1 MHAPHLPCV
10 TTLWLN
16 NFPPTH
22 QRVGEVGGGMCYH
35 KDVCMDATSC
45 TLSCIIFFLS
55 RGFFFHISSLIH
67 VNEFILTCSIIHTG
81 SMLSSQRLNKVMAE
95 VSWQIFIWVLLIKS
109 NPSCILPC
117 DWSRQFVPSFQP
129 IRCKSKTKLSQLL
142 FLHLSSLLIFLL
154 NSH

>member
-1 MHAPHLPCV
+1 MH
-10 TTLWLN
+10 
-16 NFPPTH
+16 
-22 QRVGEVGGGMCYH
+22 GCYKLYPFMYH
-35 KDVCMDATSC
+35 F
-45 TLSCIIFFLS
+45 LLS

-117 DWSRQFVPSFQP
+117 DWSRKFVPSFPP
-129 IRCKSKTKLSQLL
+129 IRCKSKTKLQQSIAFPAFEQFGYFSFELL
-142 FLHLSSLLIFLL
+142 LVYNADIQFLFFFFIWPFWLVLFEH
-154 NSH
+154 NE